1 MFALFGDEVIP
12 GQPHSLVLQAS
23 CTTGLVQMTVAK
35 VNSVNYPE
43 IDQQQVGGIASKQ
56 SIVVGMD
63 SLNELKI

>member
-1 MFALFGDEVIP
+1 
-12 GQPHSLVLQAS
+12 
-23 CTTGLVQMTVAK
+23 MTVAK